1 MHSWNC
7 LCGCLGDFLQKS
19 IRNCEDGSW
28 IDLKKLIVTTLAVL
42 LTLSGSLSAQAH
54 QPVQLLATDTTA
66 AKGSLL
72 VDGTVSYAVRAEFT
86 KAAQTRGFRVG
97 FKAGDQL
104 SLQYLIIDK
113 NPENALAINQLPL
126 LTLTYPSG
134 KKLRLKLNERTT
146 FFEPF
151 SQTNFLY
158 LGRYSGLA
166 EEGIHTVEVK
176 SVRKARITIAVGDRE
191 VRGEV
196 IRG

>member
-28 IDLKKLIVTTLAVL
+28 IALKKLIVTSLAVL

-66 AKGSLL
+66 AKGPLL

-113 NPENALAINQLPL
+113 KDRKSTRLNSSHMSESRM
-126 LTLTYPSG
+126 PS
-134 KKLRLKLNERTT
+134 
-146 FFEPF
+146 
-151 SQTNFLY
+151 S
-158 LGRYSGLA
+158 A
-166 EEGIHTVEVK
+166 
-176 SVRKARITIAVGDRE
+176 
-191 VRGEV
+191 
-196 IRG
+196 